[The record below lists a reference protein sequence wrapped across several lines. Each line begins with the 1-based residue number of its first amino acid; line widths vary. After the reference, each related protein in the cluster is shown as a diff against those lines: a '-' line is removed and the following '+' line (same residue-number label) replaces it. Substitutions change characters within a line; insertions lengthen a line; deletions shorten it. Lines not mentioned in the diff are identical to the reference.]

1 MDVPILVNIGMA
13 KSIKENI
20 YMTHLPE
27 PSVSAINI
35 QPRVSEYELGLRIV
49 WTNIFKTQ
57 VHVIVKTQNTG
68 QCYSKNTQNTIQ
80 CYSKNTQ
87 NTIQCYS
94 KTHRTQFNVI
104 VKTQNT
110 IQCYSKNTG
119 HRSMS

>member
-1 MDVPILVNIGMA
+1 MVNIGMA

-80 CYSKNTQ
+80 CYN
-87 NTIQCYS
+87 
-94 KTHRTQFNVI
+94 KTRRTQFNVI

-110 IQCYSKNTG
+110 GQCNSKNTE
-119 HRSMS
+119 HRSML